1 MTVFGISYTPEAE
14 EEFKM
19 IPKKKR
25 TAEEEAEEKERRELE
40 DRAIEELRRQ
50 ALDVPPM
57 SLMYREKRNL
67 LLFPP
72 SQRLRV
78 YRQLIQTKLRHA
90 EEVYMR
96 RSLMEPV
103 REYLV
108 GVFRW
113 RSRPA
118 LSVARRLVPARLVH
132 GHAESAIL
140 HAASLEV
147 SESVYRLQSELQE
160 LARVHSKRREGWG
173 ISAIGDPA
181 GESGRLWHLPPPVC
195 GDFHSEQRSVRFRQK
210 VLDARHLEERLPSLP
225 DRSKTGVRYAKADRC
240 GDRRDDVAACAKGRQ
255 GGNGKRIGDRVFGG
269 RSEAETKAS
278 RSQEGPRSTESERKG
293 ESEEE

>member
-108 GVFRW
+108 GVFRCAHVQPYLLLVDSYQHGSFTDTLSL
-113 RSRPA
+113 RSFMQHLLKCQSPSIDYSLNYKNLLA
-118 LSVARRLVPARLVH
+118 NIPSV
-132 GHAESAIL
+132 G
-140 HAASLEV
+140 
-147 SESVYRLQSELQE
+147 
-160 LARVHSKRREGWG
+160 K
-173 ISAIGDPA
+173 D
-181 GESGRLWHLPPPVC
+181 GEY
-195 GDFHSEQRSVRFRQK
+195 QR
-210 VLDARHLEERLPSLP
+210 
-225 DRSKTGVRYAKADRC
+225 
-240 GDRRDDVAACAKGRQ
+240 
-255 GGNGKRIGDRVFGG
+255 
-269 RSEAETKAS
+269 
-278 RSQEGPRSTESERKG
+278 
-293 ESEEE
+293 